1 MLNNTYTLGTTTSEL
16 TFTKQFPDANKSQFS
31 VTGLAPNAARTML
44 VSHETLSTGRVRTM
58 VSLDETDVNPASPT
72 GATAQSRV
80 YLVIDRQPY
89 KTAQAVKD
97 SIRRLK
103 TLVDDTAFQ
112 DALLNRE
119 V

>member
-16 TFTKQFPDANKSQFS
+16 TFTKQFPDANKSQYS
-31 VTGLAPNAARTML
+31 VVGLAPNAERTL
-44 VSHETLSTGRVRTM
+44 VVSHETLSSNRVRTM
-58 VSLDETDVNPASPT
+58 VSLNETDVNPASPT

-80 YLVIDRQPY
+80 YLVIDRQGF
-89 KTAQAVKD
+89 KTAAQVKD
-97 SIRRLK
+97 TIRRLK